1 MSHHELLLFFIAV
14 ATLLASARVMGELA
28 IRLRQP
34 AVLGEILAGI
44 LLGPT
49 VLGYLAPGI
58 SLELFPKTGN
68 VAIALQGLTSLAVVL
83 FLLVAGMELD
93 LSLIWRQGRS
103 SLFIG
108 FFGLAF
114 PFITGLAVAWA
125 IPTYLLG
132 EAPANSTVFA
142 LFIATA
148 MTISALPVIA
158 KTLMDINL
166 YKTDIGMLIIATAM
180 IDDFIG
186 WNIFGVILGMI
197 EQPGDSSGFPVP
209 VKIGLTIAF
218 AFLMLTLGRLVL
230 NRMLPWIQAH
240 TSWPGGVL
248 GFAMA
253 GALASAAM
261 TEYIGIHAIFGSFL
275 FGIALGDSPHLRE
288 RSRATLD
295 QFISF
300 VFAPLFFA
308 SIGLK
313 VNFFAHF
320 NLPVVLIVLAIA
332 TIGKVFGCWLGARLS
347 GLANRES
354 WAIGF
359 GMNARGSMEIILG
372 MLALEKHLINEQVFV
387 ALVVMALVTSM
398 ISGTMI
404 ERILQRRKPVL
415 FTEYL
420 TARTFRKTLA
430 ARDRRDAIL
439 ELTRHACEGNGLDAA
454 EVGEIAW
461 DRERIIPTGIGNGL
475 AIPHA
480 RVDKLKAPIVALGI
494 SRQGVDFD
502 SPDGKPA
509 RLIFLILTPSDQ
521 PQTQLEILAHI
532 SRTCREEAVVERL
545 VRAENYTEI
554 LALVKSS
561 VTPAGH

>member
-1 MSHHELLLFFIAV
+1 MFYIAV

-49 VLGYLAPGI
+49 VLGHIAPALKLAVFPTSGN
-58 SLELFPKTGN
+58 LF
-68 VAIALQGLTSLAVVL
+68 VALDGLTRLAVVL

-103 SLFIG
+103 SLSIG
-108 FFGLAF
+108 FLGLVF
-114 PFITGLAVAWA
+114 PFVTGLAVAWA
-125 IPTYLLG
+125 IPAYLLG
-132 EAPANSTVFA
+132 EQPANMKVFV
-142 LFIATA
+142 LFFATA

-158 KTLMDINL
+158 KTLMDIGL
-166 YKTDIGMLIIATAM
+166 YKSDIGMLIIATAM

-186 WNIFGVILGMI
+186 WNIFGIILGMI
-197 EQPGDSSGFPVP
+197 ETGDPAGFSVP
-209 VKIGLTIAF
+209 VKIVLTVAF
-218 AFLMLTLGRLVL
+218 AFLMLTLGRMVL
-230 NRMLPWIQAH
+230 NRLLPWIQAH

-248 GFAMA
+248 GFALA

-261 TEYIGIHAIFGSFL
+261 TEFIGIHAIFGSFL
-275 FGIALGDSPHLRE
+275 FGVALGDSPHLRE
-288 RSRATLD
+288 RSRTTLD

-300 VFAPLFFA
+300 IFAPLFFA

-313 VNFFAHF
+313 VDFFAYF
-320 NLPVVLIVLAIA
+320 NLPVVLIVLGIA
-332 TIGKVFGCWLGARLS
+332 TIGKVFGCYIGARIT
-347 GLANRES
+347 GMAKRES

-372 MLALEKHLINEQVFV
+372 MLALDKHIINEQVFV

-398 ISGTMI
+398 MSGTMI
-404 ERILQRRKPVL
+404 QRILQRRKPVL

-420 TARTFRKTLA
+420 SARTFRKALA
-430 ARDRRDAIL
+430 ARDRREAIM
-439 ELTRHACEGNGLDAA
+439 ELSRLVGESNGLDGAA
-454 EVGEIAW
+454 IGEAAW
-461 DRERIIPTGIGNGL
+461 DRERIIPTGIGSGL

-480 RVDKLKAPIVALGI
+480 RVADLKVPIVALGI
-494 SRQGVDFD
+494 SRQGIDFD
-502 SPDGKPA
+502 APDGTAA
-509 RLIFLILTPSDQ
+509 RLVFLILTPADQ
-521 PQTQLEILAHI
+521 PQAQLEILAHI
-532 SRTCREEAVVERL
+532 SRPCREEAVVERL
-545 VRAENYTEI
+545 IRAENYTEI